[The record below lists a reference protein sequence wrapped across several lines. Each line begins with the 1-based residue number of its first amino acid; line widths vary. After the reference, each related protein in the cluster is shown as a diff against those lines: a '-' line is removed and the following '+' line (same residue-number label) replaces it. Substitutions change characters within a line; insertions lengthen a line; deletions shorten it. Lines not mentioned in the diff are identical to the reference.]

1 MRGPEKEACAGA
13 HGGAQGG
20 GGPMEGEANL
30 RETERIWPSKTYD

>member
-1 MRGPEKEACAGA
+1 MRGPEQEGLRRRTWWRT
-13 HGGAQGG
+13 GR